1 MAHLSSDENRPKHTN
16 CLKKFGVIYNMK
28 KYDFSNEHKLYLRR
42 QTKHNI
48 LIHLCRIALLV
59 IFLGLWQL
67 LTDVGV
73 LDVFFFSSPIR
84 IVKKI
89 GELYTTGELF
99 YNIWVT
105 LSETILAFIIATVLG
120 FIFAGLLWQSNFVRK
135 MLEPYIVVLNSLPKI
150 ALGPIII
157 IWMGIGQKAIV
168 TMGVLVVVIVTTL
181 NILTAFMSVDNAKIQ
196 LMRSFG
202 ANKMQIFWLLVLPAS
217 KSDIIS
223 TLKINVGLSW
233 IGTIMGEYMACK
245 AGIGNL
251 LKYGGQIFDLDLVM
265 SATLILCVMA
275 ALMYLLV
282 AFIEKLVN
290 KKN

>member
-1 MAHLSSDENRPKHTN
+1 
-16 CLKKFGVIYNMK
+16 MK
-28 KYDFSNEHKLYLRR
+28 KCDFSNEHKFYLRR
-42 QTKHNI
+42 HTKHNI
-48 LIHLCRIALLV
+48 LIHLCRIALLLL
-59 IFLGLWQL
+59 FLGLWQL
-67 LTDVGV
+67 LTDVGA

-89 GELYTTGELF
+89 GELYASGELF

-105 LSETILAFIIATVLG
+105 LFETVLAFIIATVLG
-120 FIFAGLLWQSNFVRK
+120 FIFAGLLWQSNFIRK

-265 SATLILCVMA
+265 SATLILCIMA